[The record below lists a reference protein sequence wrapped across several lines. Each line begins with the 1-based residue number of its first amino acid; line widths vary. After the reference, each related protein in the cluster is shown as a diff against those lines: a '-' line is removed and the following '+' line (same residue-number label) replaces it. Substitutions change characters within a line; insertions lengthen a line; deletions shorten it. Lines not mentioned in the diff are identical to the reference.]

1 MSHHSLIILG
11 SGPAGLTAAVY
22 AARANLNPTVIARN
36 EVGGQLM
43 LTTEVE
49 NWPGDA
55 KNLQGPA
62 LMDRMMEHAKHLNV
76 NIIQD
81 HIESVDLLSRP
92 FTLSGIVTSV
102 IPSANSTKLPSCIS

>member
-1 MSHHSLIILG
+1 MDPSISHHSLFILG

-62 LMDRMMEHAKHLNV
+62 LMDRMMEHANKITLNQLTFY
-76 NIIQD
+76 QD
-81 HIESVDLLSRP
+81 PLHSQES
-92 FTLSGIVTSV
+92 
-102 IPSANSTKLPSCIS
+102 